1 MKEQSVTN
9 ENIMPVTS
17 FKGVQVTGI
26 TLSENGRL
34 FANFPRWRKGVP
46 FSVVEVTEDGN
57 YREYPDKETNQW
69 EIGNEPAPDKFICV
83 QSVVA
88 YQNKLYV
95 LDTKSPLMK
104 GTVAVPTVYVYDL
117 DTNELAKAYP
127 LERSTCKESYTN
139 DLRVDDKKGKIYLT
153 DSGAPGLIVLDIETG
168 ENYRILDGHKFTTAE
183 TDHLQ
188 IGEVEY
194 RGTVHSDG
202 IALDR
207 KNDILYFHALC
218 GYTLYGVPTDQLIH
232 ENVDEKNIFQMKTPA
247 PDGMIIDEHG
257 NLYLGDLEKSAI
269 CYLPP
274 DRKEVK
280 TLVDSGDIS
289 WPDTFS
295 IYDGYLYYSNSRLH
309 EAPED
314 VSDMTFTV
322 NKIKLAELRFAQSE
336 K

>member
-1 MKEQSVTN
+1 MQEQSVIK
-9 ENIMPVTS
+9 EKIIPVIS
-17 FKGVQVTGI
+17 FKGIQVTGI
-26 TLSENGRL
+26 TVSEKGRL

-46 FSVVEVTEDGN
+46 FSVIEVKENGELW
-57 YREYPDKETNQW
+57 EYPDKETNRW
-69 EIGNEPAPDKFICV
+69 EIGDMPDPGKFICV

-104 GTVAVPTVYVYDL
+104 GTVAVPTIYVYNL
-117 DTNELAKAYP
+117 DSNQLEKAYP
-127 LERSTCKESYTN
+127 LERSVCKNSYTN

-153 DSGAPGLIVLDIETG
+153 DSGAPGLIVVDMESG
-168 ENYRILDGHKFTTAE
+168 ENYRILDSHRFTTAE

-188 IGEVEY
+188 IGDIQYEG
-194 RGTVHSDG
+194 RVHSDG

-207 KNDILYFHALC
+207 ENDILYFHALC
-218 GYTLYGVPTDQLIH
+218 GYTLYGVPTGQLIH
-232 ENVDEKNIFQMKTPA
+232 EDIDEKNIFRIKTPA
-247 PDGMIIDEHG
+247 PDGMIMDEKG

-280 TLVDSGDIS
+280 MLVEGGDIS

-295 IYDGYLYYSNSRLH
+295 IYEGYLYYSNSRLH
-309 EAPED
+309 EAQGD
-314 VSDMTFTV
+314 ISDMIFTV
-322 NKIKLAELRFAQSE
+322 NKIKLAD
-336 K
+336 